1 MVTLA
6 TETWTGTT
14 GAAWPSQWVA
24 GSTQGTATIQSNAG
38 RLLADGNGYR
48 RVNRFL
54 NVADA
59 TTSELYVE
67 ATVAALTEHYGYAF
81 LRSTVGDTA
90 YPVGYGVVLTPATST
105 YTMELGYGTGE
116 SVQTTAPLT
125 YTAGARYGI
134 RLRVDGF
141 TFRSRVWNL
150 TGSEPTT
157 WALTSTDADSSFP
170 SGKAWLGYLSGNAAN
185 AGMTFDNLTL
195 TDGAAAVPLQT
206 SMMLAF

>member
-24 GSTQGTATIQSNAG
+24 GSTQGTATIQSNRG

-48 RVNRFL
+48 RVNRFV

-67 ATVAALTEHYGYAF
+67 VTIAALTEHYVYAF
-81 LRSTVGDTA
+81 LRSTVGDTP
-90 YPVGYGVVLTPATST
+90 YPVGYGVVLTPAGTT

-116 SVQTTAPLT
+116 SVQSTAPLT
-125 YTAGARYGI
+125 YTAGATYGI
-134 RLRVDGF
+134 RVRVDGY
-141 TFRSRVWNL
+141 TFRSKVWNL
-150 TGSEPTT
+150 TGSEPSA
-157 WALTSTDADSSFP
+157 WPLTSTDTDSSFP
-170 SGKAWLGYLSGNAAN
+170 SGKAWLGYMSGNAAN
-185 AGMTFDNLTL
+185 AGAAFDNMLL
-195 TDGAAAVPLQT
+195 TDGAATLPQQT